1 MKFTKIFAIAFVAAL
16 FVACVQETPVDK
28 AVKAVNAL
36 TEKFQ
41 ACQSFD
47 EVMEVAQSAETELGE
62 FETLFDGLT
71 GADSTEAV
79 AKLQPAVEAMEA
91 AMEAKLAE
99 FMPADGDDVEEFTED
114 EEVEDVEEYVE
125 DEVTE

>member
-1 MKFTKIFAIAFVAAL
+1 MKFTKIFAIACVAAL

-28 AVKAVNAL
+28 AVKAINEF
-36 TEKFQ
+36 TEKVQ

-47 EVMEVAQSAETELGE
+47 EVMQVAEAAETELGSL
-62 FETLFDGLT
+62 ETLFDGLSE
-71 GADSTEAV
+71 ADSTEAV

-91 AMEAKLAE
+91 AMEAKIAE
-99 FMPADGDDVEEFTED
+99 FMPAAGDDVEEFTED

-125 DEVTE
+125 D